1 MRRDAELELIDELLG
16 LKEAKSAFL
25 DDGIATSP
33 VTRYHCAERFQD
45 EIKHVFRATPLMT
58 AHGSELPEAN
68 AFLRRKIAGL
78 PVLLTRDGDNKVHAF
93 LNVCRHRGARLVEDG
108 SGCKKTFSCPYH
120 AWTWDNRGELRGIPH
135 EEQGFPDL
143 DKSTLGLRRLPCEE
157 RLGWIWVTPNIQ
169 ANPDLD
175 AHVGDLEADLA
186 WLGMSDFKIAH
197 SDEIDCAA
205 NWKLL
210 IEGGMEAYHFRVAHR
225 DTIAPYFIDNLSTY
239 RMIGAHVRS
248 VLPRA
253 SLPGLADQPR
263 EDWSIRDHTNILY
276 SVFPASQLL
285 VQQDH
290 AAWICLEPLAADRTL
305 IRLST
310 VAPATTEMSEENAA
324 DYWRRN
330 HDITVRTLSEDF
342 DIAESVQ
349 SGFASGANDELR
361 FGRYEGALDKFNTI
375 VDDHVRQANQTAR

>member
-1 MRRDAELELIDELLG
+1 MRRETELELIDELLG
-16 LKEAKSAFL
+16 LKEVKSAFL
-25 DDGIATSP
+25 DEAVATSP
-33 VTRYHCAERFQD
+33 VTRYRCEDRFQT
-45 EIKHVFRATPLMT
+45 EMSHVFRAMPLMI
-58 AHGSELPEAN
+58 AHGSELPGAN

-78 PVLLTRDGDNKVHAF
+78 PVLLTRDGDNEVHAF

-120 AWTWDNRGELRGIPH
+120 AWTWDNRGNLRGIPH

-157 RLGWIWVTPNIQ
+157 RHGWIWVTPNTDG
-169 ANPDLD
+169 ALDVD
-175 AHVGDLEADLA
+175 AHLGDLEADLA
-186 WLGMSDFKIAH
+186 WLDMSDFKIAH

-210 IEGGMEAYHFRVAHR
+210 VEGGLEAYHFRVAHR
-225 DTIAPYFIDNLSTY
+225 DTIAPYFIDNLSSY
-239 RMIGAHVRS
+239 RMFGAHVRS

-253 SLPGLADQPR
+253 SLPALADQPR

-290 AAWICLEPLAADRTL
+290 VAWVCLEPLSADRTL

-310 VAPATTEMSEENAA
+310 VVPSATEMSEDDAA
-324 DYWRRN
+324 EHWRRN
-330 HDITVRTLSEDF
+330 HDITMHTLSEDF
-342 DIAESVQ
+342 DIGQSIQ
-349 SGFASGANDELR
+349 SGFASGANDDLR
-361 FGRYEGALDKFNTI
+361 FGRYEGALDKFNKL
-375 VDDHVRQANQTAR
+375 VDDHVRRAT